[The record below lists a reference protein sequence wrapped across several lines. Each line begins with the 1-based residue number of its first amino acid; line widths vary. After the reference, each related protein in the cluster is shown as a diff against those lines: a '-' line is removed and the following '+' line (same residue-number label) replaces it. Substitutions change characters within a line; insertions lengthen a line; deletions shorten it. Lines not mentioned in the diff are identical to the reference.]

1 MTFLTPSLT
10 FITTTLIFHISH
22 LTLSTLFV
30 IQNQPIWILTL
41 FVLLLCLSTSF
52 FIGEDEFFGSDD
64 KRAKRRKRSDGAE
77 PKMRRRREK
86 DLRGGVGTY
95 KPKMKLLSMELV
107 GADGM
112 YYTIKKKV
120 KMVDPLQPTYVRIPS
135 QVPLPRSWS
144 RTIVPY
150 TGFNSTSLPNCG
162 YTYIETDIVGFD
174 LKSLGRNFQGV
185 IIDPPWINSD
195 SPFFT
200 SIGASNLPNGG
211 TFLDLKAQKGI

>member
-1 MTFLTPSLT
+1 MISPLKRHFTLTALRLASC
-10 FITTTLIFHISH
+10 S
-22 LTLSTLFV
+22 
-30 IQNQPIWILTL
+30 
-41 FVLLLCLSTSF
+41 SF
-52 FIGEDEFFGSDD
+52 FIGEDEFFGGED
-64 KRAKRRKRSDGAE
+64 KKAKKKSAE
-77 PKMRRRREK
+77 PKLRKRREK
-86 DLRGGVGTY
+86 DTRGVGTY

-144 RTIVPY
+144 RTIAPY
-150 TGFNSTSLPNCG
+150 TGFNSQALPDGG
-162 YTYIETDIVGFD
+162 YTYIETNIVGFD

-185 IIDPPWINSD
+185 IIDPPWLNSD

-200 SIGASNLPNGG
+200 SIGASSLPNGG
-211 TFLDLKAQKGI
+211 TFLGFGRRKATNTAWLSRFG